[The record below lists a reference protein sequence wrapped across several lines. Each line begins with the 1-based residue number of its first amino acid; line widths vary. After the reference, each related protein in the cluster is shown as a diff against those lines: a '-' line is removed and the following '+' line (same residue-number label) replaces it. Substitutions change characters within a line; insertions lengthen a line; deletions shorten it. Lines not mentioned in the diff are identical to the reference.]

1 MAPAM
6 RGWTLLACSP
16 LAAALVVGG
25 CGENRNYQAGFAES
39 AALDEEG
46 YKAAEAAKATKS
58 AQAANAAK
66 AGAATAAPKPAAP
79 AASAAPAPSTDD
91 AAAVADGD
99 AEPAAPS
106 GGDGG
111 LFESDGITPSDAGR
125 RAVQSVVTELSLPA
139 PPPVAE
145 AAGDESFQK
154 LARDR
159 KFDEFR
165 RKAAR
170 YVQLKRELLPLGRKL
185 ADGTATPEE
194 RALHNRLEEA
204 IAVEFK
210 PLNRYLWDERWSD
223 SDRAAMGWILFVKPD

>member
-46 YKAAEAAKATKS
+46 YKAAEAAKAAKS
-58 AQAANAAK
+58 ANAAK
-66 AGAATAAPKPAAP
+66 AGAATAAPKAAAP
-79 AASAAPAPSTDD
+79 AGSVATAAPAPSTE
-91 AAAVADGD
+91 AASTIAEGD

-125 RAVQSVVTELSLPA
+125 RAVRSVVTELSLPA

-145 AAGDESFQK
+145 AAGDEPYQK

-170 YVQLKRELLPLGRKL
+170 YVQLKKELLPLGRKL

-204 IAVEFK
+204 MAAEFK